1 MKQELLGQTIE
12 ISESRVQY
20 NKYRKRFTS
29 EAKQAAKRF
38 RADYQNNNRGIVNV
52 IENTPEQIQRAIEPT
67 IDYCI
72 QTLVDHGILT
82 IDQSRFEEMYE
93 DDLSLWQKPYLRI
106 CDKYAEITMEQDE
119 LDAYR
124 VARRENR
131 GRWVGGGFGLGGA
144 IKGAATA
151 GALNMVSGAAH
162 MVVNGI
168 GKLISSSSASSAM
181 RKIFT
186 DENTE
191 KSLEDSVYDMAF
203 RLHLCLLE
211 CLSRTDADTV
221 PWQGRLHENE
231 VDRAKSILNNVS
243 RISDQEEK
251 QFALLEAFDLNPYA
265 QKWYAIALHEFG
277 DTDGTLESTAKY
289 FGVTTVWREKSD
301 NLDTFAA

>member
-106 CDKYAEITMEQDE
+106 CDKS
-119 LDAYR
+119 
-124 VARRENR
+124 
-131 GRWVGGGFGLGGA
+131 RW
-144 IKGAATA
+144 
-151 GALNMVSGAAH
+151 
-162 MVVNGI
+162 
-168 GKLISSSSASSAM
+168 
-181 RKIFT
+181 
-186 DENTE
+186 
-191 KSLEDSVYDMAF
+191 
-203 RLHLCLLE
+203 
-211 CLSRTDADTV
+211 SRTS
-221 PWQGRLHENE
+221 WMH
-231 VDRAKSILNNVS
+231 
-243 RISDQEEK
+243 
-251 QFALLEAFDLNPYA
+251 
-265 QKWYAIALHEFG
+265 IALP
-277 DTDGTLESTAKY
+277 DAKTAADGLAADLVLAARSKARQPLE
-289 FGVTTVWREKSD
+289 R
-301 NLDTFAA
+301 

>member
-106 CDKYAEITMEQDE
+106 
-119 LDAYR
+119 
-124 VARRENR
+124 
-131 GRWVGGGFGLGGA
+131 
-144 IKGAATA
+144 
-151 GALNMVSGAAH
+151 
-162 MVVNGI
+162 
-168 GKLISSSSASSAM
+168 
-181 RKIFT
+181 
-186 DENTE
+186 
-191 KSLEDSVYDMAF
+191 
-203 RLHLCLLE
+203 
-211 CLSRTDADTV
+211 
-221 PWQGRLHENE
+221 
-231 VDRAKSILNNVS
+231 
-243 RISDQEEK
+243 
-251 QFALLEAFDLNPYA
+251 
-265 QKWYAIALHEFG
+265 
-277 DTDGTLESTAKY
+277 
-289 FGVTTVWREKSD
+289 
-301 NLDTFAA
+301 